1 MLERL
6 AYERLL
12 AWKQQTVRKPLLLD
26 GARQVGKSWLIGRQF
41 GPREFREVHWLD
53 FRANP
58 QLSALFAESL
68 DPATIIDNIEIELA
82 QRIDIKRDLLF
93 LDEVGECQQAVDALK
108 YFAERLP
115 QAFVCASGSNIGLL
129 RSFPVGKVDELA
141 LFPLCFEEFLMAAGR
156 EPLLGAYRAQR
167 QSGTVHQQLWPRL
180 LDYYFVG
187 GMPEAVAAWFEPGQR
202 LLERTAQVTRI
213 HRNLVNGYRRDF
225 GKHAGIHDA
234 QHIERVFESVP
245 MQLAACRDGS
255 VARYRFKRVVP
266 QKQRY
271 RELAGPI
278 DWLEK
283 ARLLWKCFPV
293 QGRPDPP
300 LQARIK
306 ANRFRLYLF
315 DVGLLGHML
324 GMTYTDQRAQS
335 AAHKGYI
342 AENFVRTELGAHCRQ
357 PCYGWFE
364 ARSQIEFLIR
374 DREGRVIP
382 VEVKSSSRTRARSLS
397 AYIDRYAP
405 ARAIKLIGA
414 PGSRSSGPIET
425 WPLYHAQFLARLSRK
440 PF

>member
-1 MLERL
+1 MLDRL

-12 AWKQQTVRKPLLLD
+12 AWKRQPERKPLLLD
-26 GARQVGKSWLIGRQF
+26 GARQVGKSWLIGKQF
-41 GPREFREVHWLD
+41 GPREFCEVHWLD

-68 DPATIIDNIEIELA
+68 DPATIIGNIEIELG

-93 LDEVGECQQAVDALK
+93 FDEVGECQRAVDALK

-115 QAFVCASGSNIGLL
+115 DAFVCASGSNIGLL

-141 LFPLCFEEFLMAAGR
+141 LLPLCFEEFLMATAR
-156 EPLLGAYRAQR
+156 EPLLGAYRARR
-167 QSGTVHQQLWPRL
+167 QSGATHQQLWPRL

-187 GMPEAVAAWFEPGQR
+187 GMPEAVAAWFEPDQSV
-202 LLERTAQVTRI
+202 LERTTQVTRI
-213 HRNLVNGYRRDF
+213 HRNLINGYRRDF
-225 GKHAGIHDA
+225 GKYAGVHDA
-234 QHIERVFESVP
+234 QHIERVFENVP
-245 MQLAACRDGS
+245 MQLAACQDGS
-255 VARYRFKRVVP
+255 VARYRFKGVLP

-293 QGRPDPP
+293 QGRPEPP

-315 DVGLLGHML
+315 DVGLLGNML
-324 GMTYTDQRAQS
+324 GMTYADQRAQS
-335 AAHKGYI
+335 AAYKGFI
-342 AENFVRTELGAHCRQ
+342 AENFVRTELGAHARQ
-357 PCYGWFE
+357 PSHGWFE
-364 ARSQIEFLIR
+364 ARAEIEFLVR
-374 DREGRVIP
+374 DRKGEVIP
-382 VEVKSSSRTRARSLS
+382 VEVKSGSRTRARSLR

-405 ARAIKLIGA
+405 TRAIKLIGA
-414 PGSRSSGPIET
+414 PGDRSSGPVEA
-425 WPLYHAQFLARLSRK
+425 WPLYYAQFLADL
-440 PF
+440 

>member
-6 AYERLL
+6 AYQRLL
-12 AWKQQTVRKPLLLD
+12 AWKQQAARKPLLLD

-41 GPREFREVHWLD
+41 GPREFRKVHWLD

-68 DPATIIDNIEIELA
+68 DPATIIDNIEIELG

-115 QAFVCASGSNIGLL
+115 HAFVCASGSNIGLL

-141 LFPLCFEEFLMAAGR
+141 LLPLCFEEFLMAAGR
-156 EPLLGAYRAQR
+156 EPLLGAHRAQR

-213 HRNLVNGYRRDF
+213 HRNLINGYRRDF
-225 GKHAGIHDA
+225 GKYAGIHDA
-234 QHIERVFESVP
+234 QHIERVLESVP
-245 MQLAACRDGS
+245 MQLAACQEGS
-255 VARYRFKRVVP
+255 VARYRFKGVVP

-271 RELAGPI
+271 RELAGAI

-293 QGRPDPP
+293 QGRPEPP

-324 GMTYTDQRAQS
+324 GMTYADQRAQS

-364 ARSQIEFLIR
+364 ARAEIEFLIR
-374 DREGRVIP
+374 DRQGQIIP
-382 VEVKSSSRTRARSLS
+382 VEVKSGSRTRARSLS

-405 ARAIKLIGA
+405 TRAIKLTGA
-414 PGSRSSGPIET
+414 PGSRSSGPVET
-425 WPLYHAQFLARLSRK
+425 WPLYHAQFLAYLSRK

>member
-1 MLERL
+1 MLNRL

-12 AWKQQTVRKPLLLD
+12 AWKRQSVRKPLLLD
-26 GARQVGKSWLIGRQF
+26 GARQVGKSWLIGKQF
-41 GPREFREVHWLD
+41 GPREFRQVHWLD

-68 DPATIIDNIEIELA
+68 DPSRIIDNMEIELD

-115 QAFVCASGSNIGLL
+115 DAFVCASGSNIGLL

-141 LFPLCFEEFLMAAGR
+141 LFPLCFEEFLMATERA
-156 EPLLGAYRAQR
+156 PLLEAYRARR
-167 QSGTVHQQLWPRL
+167 QSGAVHQQLWPRL

-187 GMPEAVAAWFEPGQR
+187 GMPEAVAAWFEPNQSV
-202 LLERTAQVTRI
+202 LERTAQVTHI
-213 HRNLVNGYRRDF
+213 HRNLINGYRRDF
-225 GKHAGIHDA
+225 GKYAGVHDA
-234 QHIERVFESVP
+234 QHIERVFENVP
-245 MQLAACRDGS
+245 KQLAACQDGS
-255 VARYRFKRVVP
+255 VARYRFKGVLP
-266 QKQRY
+266 QRQRY

-293 QGRPDPP
+293 QGRPEPP
-300 LQARIK
+300 LQARTK

-315 DVGLLGHML
+315 DVGLLGYML
-324 GMTYTDQRAQS
+324 GMTYADQRAQT
-335 AAHKGYI
+335 AAYKGYI
-342 AENFVRTELGAHCRQ
+342 AENFVQTELGTHASQ
-357 PCYGWFE
+357 PTYGWFE
-364 ARSQIEFLIR
+364 ARAEIEFLVR
-374 DREGRVIP
+374 DREGEIIP
-382 VEVKSSSRTRARSLS
+382 VEVKSGSRTRARSLR

-414 PGSRSSGPIET
+414 PSDRSSGPIEA
-425 WPLYHAQFLARLSRK
+425 WPLYYAQFLASV
-440 PF
+440 